1 MKLPDRI
8 IAVITIVITLLF
20 SGCNDNWDS
29 YYKID
34 DENTERTILQGI
46 ENDAAL
52 SKYYVPENKRV

>member
-1 MKLPDRI
+1 MIKNITMKLPDRI

-46 ENDAAL
+46 ENDA
-52 SKYYVPENKRV
+52 ENKRV